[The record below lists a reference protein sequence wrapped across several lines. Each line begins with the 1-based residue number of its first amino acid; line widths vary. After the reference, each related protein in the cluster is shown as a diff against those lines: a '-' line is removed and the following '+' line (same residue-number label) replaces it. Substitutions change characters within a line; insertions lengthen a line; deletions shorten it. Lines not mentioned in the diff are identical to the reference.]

1 MKIEDNKFS
10 SAKLYV
16 FQPHDDID
24 SKLVLELTDVIQ
36 IGVGGHV
43 LEKMSP
49 ELQEQ
54 FIELESRVAA

>member
-1 MKIEDNKFS
+1 MKIEENKFS
-10 SAKLYV
+10 PAKLYM
-16 FQPHDDID
+16 FQPNDDID
-24 SKLVLELTDVIQ
+24 PKLVLELTDVIQ

>member
-1 MKIEDNKFS
+1 MKLEQNKFS
-10 SAKLYV
+10 PAKLYM
-16 FQPHDDID
+16 FQPSDDID
-24 SKLVLELTDVIQ
+24 PKLVLELTDVIQ

-54 FIELESRVAA
+54 FIELESRIAA

>member
-1 MKIEDNKFS
+1 MSNQENKYS
-10 SAKLYV
+10 PATLYV
-16 FQPHDDID
+16 FQPNDDID
-24 SKLVLELTDVIQ
+24 PKLVLELTDVIK

-54 FIELESRVAA
+54 FIVLEAA

>member
-1 MKIEDNKFS
+1 MKIEENKYS

-16 FQPHDDID
+16 FQPSDNID
-24 SKLVLELTDVIQ
+24 SKLILELTDVIQ

-49 ELQEQ
+49 ELQQQ
-54 FIELESRVAA
+54 FLELESRKAA

>member
-1 MKIEDNKFS
+1 MINENNKY
-10 SAKLYV
+10 SATNLYV
-16 FQPHDDID
+16 FQPNDDID
-24 SKLVLELTDVIQ
+24 PKLVLELTNVIQ